1 MQGQG
6 QSPYVGTYN
15 TLMIV
20 LYKVGNL
27 KEAIQLFEQMKDR
40 SHVPNMISYSTIMDA
55 LCKEGTPQKT
65 NRILHDLLR
74 MKMV

>member
-6 QSPYVGTYN
+6 HSPDVGTYN
-15 TLMIV
+15 TLMIG

-40 SHVPNMISYSTIMDA
+40 GHVPDMISYATIMDA
-55 LCKEGTPQKT
+55 LCKEGTPQKS
-65 NRILHDLLR
+65 NRILHEIL
-74 MKMV
+74 KV